1 MNFKKIVSLVLV
13 CALFMSSF
21 IYGKVY
27 AISEEILNY
36 KIENLKKDQKKIEKE
51 NTKLKLENKNL
62 ACQNR
67 SLKEICKTEH
77 DKAKSYRRLAV
88 CIAIAIIGI
97 SYPLI
102 DLIVLSRKL

>member
-36 KIENLKKDQKKIEKE
+36 KIENLEKE

-77 DKAKSYRRLAV
+77 DKAKFYRRLAV